1 MAGEMSRWGIGPQ
14 FTLISIVYAMV
25 IFLIHL
31 FWIPSFTF
39 TIISRKLN
47 LILGIILII
56 VGLLIFLIPALTIDK
71 YFYEGRI
78 CTTGI
83 YSFIR
88 HPIYGSWIIFI
99 IPGIVLIS
107 GSLLAISIP
116 IFMYAIFKS
125 LIPKE
130 EKYLEKK
137 FGEEYIEYKKKV
149 NAVFPTIWRQ
159 YTNAHEIRQAC
170 NLAKLKH

>member
-1 MAGEMSRWGIGPQ
+1 MADEMTRWGIGPQ
-14 FTLISIVYAMV
+14 FTLISIVYAII

-31 FWIPSFTF
+31 IWMQSFIF
-39 TIISRKLN
+39 TIISRQVN

-56 VGLLIFLIPALTIDK
+56 VGLLIFLIPAHTIDK

-88 HPIYGSWIIFI
+88 HPIYGSWIVFI
-99 IPGIVLIS
+99 IPGIVIIS
-107 GSLLAISIP
+107 GSLLGISIP
-116 IFMYAIFKS
+116 IFMYIIFKI

-137 FGEEYIEYKKKV
+137 FGEEYLKYQKKV
-149 NAVFPTIWRQ
+149 NAVFPTIR
-159 YTNAHEIRQAC
+159 R
-170 NLAKLKH
+170 